1 MDQMAERAWIFYIK
15 FFRKRRSFA
24 KQGFPLFFCIAPA
37 AGDKGR
43 ALVRLSGGAFWLR
56 FADWP
61 MLLIDLRLL
70 ANITDKLF
78 LSGTAI
84 GKFKPAGYYWES
96 FPRFASF
103 DMMSGYVYTK
113 TGDAEA
119 MISCKKADE
128 QSSSWGDRLFDGV
141 YLAEFAFS
149 REIIDE
155 CPLSCLNL

>member
-15 FFRKRRSFA
+15 FFRKRRSLA

-37 AGDKGR
+37 AGNKGR
-43 ALVRLSGGAFWLR
+43 A
-56 FADWP
+56 
-61 MLLIDLRLL
+61 
-70 ANITDKLF
+70 
-78 LSGTAI
+78 I
-84 GKFKPAGYYWES
+84 GQTVWR
-96 FPRFASF
+96 RFASF

-113 TGDAEA
+113 TGDVEA

>member
-1 MDQMAERAWIFYIK
+1 MRNRAFRCFFVSRPRQGIK
-15 FFRKRRSFA
+15 A
-24 KQGFPLFFCIAPA
+24 AP
-37 AGDKGR
+37 
-43 ALVRLSGGAFWLR
+43 LVRLSGGAFWLR

-84 GKFKPAGYYWES
+84 GKFKPDGYYWES

-113 TGDAEA
+113 TGDVEA
-119 MISCKKADE
+119 MISCKK
-128 QSSSWGDRLFDGV
+128 
-141 YLAEFAFS
+141 S
-149 REIIDE
+149 R
-155 CPLSCLNL
+155 

>member
-84 GKFKPAGYYWES
+84 GKFKPAGSYWES
-96 FPRFASF
+96 FPRCASF

-113 TGDAEA
+113 IRAYEGLF
-119 MISCKKADE
+119 SCKK
-128 QSSSWGDRLFDGV
+128 SNGRLFQ
-141 YLAEFAFS
+141 
-149 REIIDE
+149 
-155 CPLSCLNL
+155 